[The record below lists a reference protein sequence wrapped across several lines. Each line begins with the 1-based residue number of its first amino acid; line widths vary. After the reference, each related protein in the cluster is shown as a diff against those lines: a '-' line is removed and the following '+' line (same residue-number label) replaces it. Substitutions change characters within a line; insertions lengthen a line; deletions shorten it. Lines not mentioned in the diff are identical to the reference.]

1 MIIINTWKTQAV
13 IVGLIEMEL
22 NHTSYLLVFCEFEQ
36 GGLLY
41 TIQHNRTSKSFFER
55 EYVKWTVIL
64 MVKNN

>member
-1 MIIINTWKTQAV
+1 M

-36 GGLLY
+36 WGPLY
-41 TIQHNRTSKSFFER
+41 TIQHNRTAESFFEC